1 MKLKRLS
8 AKLITSFKKYF
19 EDEVPGLFSFRFF
32 IAGGILMWIESAT
45 IKRVS
50 NRILGYIIS
59 VIILIDL
66 IVLLKNLV
74 IGVYNVR
81 YSLKTGAKY
90 HFLTESSE
98 KKLFILKKTKN
109 FDVKKVK
116 DYMDN
121 RFLPAV
127 FLGDIGDNYIRYFIQ
142 TIGLL

>member
-1 MKLKRLS
+1 
-8 AKLITSFKKYF
+8 
-19 EDEVPGLFSFRFF
+19 
-32 IAGGILMWIESAT
+32 MWIESAT

-74 IGVYNVR
+74 IGVYNVQ

-98 KKLFILKKTKN
+98 KKLILKKTKN